1 MKIGYTSKRK
11 SDGQYMGYDEVDL
24 GDNKKFIMN
33 LLIKDLKE
41 KKDIKTVDE
50 YDLKIDYKNTL
61 KYLIEEL
68 MKEV

>member
-1 MKIGYTSKRK
+1 
-11 SDGQYMGYDEVDL
+11 L
-24 GDNKKFIMN
+24 GDTKKFIMN